1 MNEGLLPIAGSAAQV
16 ILLPSTA
23 HVQYWCTWWHKG
35 SALSPLLGQLRRL
48 TPSPDVPV
56 GTAEVSIE
64 TATQIN
70 LSIYLILLPSSPP
83 LLFPSLLPQMS
94 VPKAFPNKLIP
105 NLCVSCVP
113 KLNTVTE
120 AGNGKGS
127 QMQSSP
133 SRSSRGPI
141 CVCAWLFGRWR
152 LRVKLW
158 SLK

>member
-120 AGNGKGS
+120 AGNGKGVRC
-127 QMQSSP
+127 SP
-133 SRSSRGPI
+133 HLQEARGDPYV
-141 CVCAWLFGRWR
+141 CVLDCLADDD
-152 LRVKLW
+152 
-158 SLK
+158 